1 MGLKERGSPAPLG
14 PTRLV
19 FFFMQ
24 IPRSVSIF
32 FASVTLFVTTTALAL
47 AADSTVRSAL
57 GTTAGSSGFKNICGS
72 TSCVATVVGAVIN
85 ILLGLMGVA
94 LVGYIL
100 YAGFLWMTAGG
111 EDKQT
116 ESARDMV
123 RNAVIGFV
131 IMGASYTMASVGI
144 RLVGDTFTASEPAPL
159 AEQQGSTPTTATPGA
174 TPTPSRSNPQD
185 PYGLGCTRASCIPL
199 CIEQECVGPLRAQAR
214 FTCETGCQN
223 TCNSRC
229 AASGPPPPGE
239 TSGCDTNTCENLC
252 MREHCPRALDGT
264 LVDRS
269 DEALAC
275 RSSCHSDCTARLC
288 TTDARTGVTR
298 DVPRASAE
306 TCRASAGYRRCY
318 DACRSAAETATASVT
333 PEFARRDRY
342 EAAVEVCGV
351 NCSRDNCS
359 P

>member
-1 MGLKERGSPAPLG
+1 
-14 PTRLV
+14 
-19 FFFMQ
+19 MQ

-47 AADSTVRSAL
+47 ADAAVRSAL

-116 ESARDMV
+116 ESARDMI
-123 RNAVIGFV
+123 RNAVIGFI

-159 AEQQGSTPTTATPGA
+159 TEQQGPTPTTGSIPTPGTA
-174 TPTPSRSNPQD
+174 PTPSRSNPQD

-199 CIEQECVGPLRAQAR
+199 CIEQECVGSMRAQVR

-223 TCNSRC
+223 TCNLRC
-229 AASGPPPPGE
+229 AASGPPPAGE
-239 TSGCDTNTCENLC
+239 TSGCDTNTCETEC
-252 MREHCPRALDGT
+252 MRSHCPSAVGEM
-264 LVDRS
+264 VDTGGLTGVAGVFGFGSTGRREMAVDTS
-269 DEALAC
+269 DAALAC
-275 RSSCHSDCTARLC
+275 RSSCHSECTARLC
-288 TTDARTGVTR
+288 TTDPRTGVAESCR
-298 DVPRASAE
+298 NSAQFR
-306 TCRASAGYRRCY
+306 TCH
-318 DACRSAAETATASVT
+318 DACGPAAEARTAALT
-333 PEFARRDRY
+333 PPATRIIRY
-342 EAAVEVCGV
+342 SEELSLCDER
-351 NCSRDNCS
+351 CMRENCS